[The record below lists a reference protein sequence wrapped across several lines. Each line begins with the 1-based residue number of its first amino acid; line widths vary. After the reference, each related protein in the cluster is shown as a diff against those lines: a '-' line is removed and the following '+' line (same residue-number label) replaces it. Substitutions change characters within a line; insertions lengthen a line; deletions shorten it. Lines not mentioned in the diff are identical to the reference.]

1 MRITLHMIW
10 LYSITS
16 CNTFSISNGEESLII
31 QQLAKCELE
40 ALKLGTDM
48 ADIINSPVGSEGW
61 SERVNQDFVVKHL
74 GFAPFMSKG
83 VHGKGQTYTKNDAKT
98 IQESGNW
105 TGKSIEDS
113 PYQTLN
119 HKWIYMFGDSTSRQ
133 VWASFAAPFQANNF
147 ERNSKEWTRQY
158 VSYYTFLKLFFR

>member
-1 MRITLHMIW
+1 MRMIW
-10 LYSITS
+10 LSSIIS
-16 CNTFSISNGEESLII
+16 YIIFSTSNGDESVIL
-31 QQLAKCELE
+31 QQLAKCEIE

-48 ADIINSPVGSEGW
+48 ADVINSPLGSEGW
-61 SERVNQDFVVKHL
+61 SERVHQDFVVKNL

-83 VHGKGQTYTKNDAKT
+83 VRGTNGLTYTKNDAKT

-158 VSYYTFLKLFFR
+158 VSS

>member
-1 MRITLHMIW
+1 
-10 LYSITS
+10 
-16 CNTFSISNGEESLII
+16 
-31 QQLAKCELE
+31 
-40 ALKLGTDM
+40 M
-48 ADIINSPVGSEGW
+48 ADIINSPLGSEGW

-83 VHGKGQTYTKNDAKT
+83 VHGTKGLTYQKNDAKT
-98 IQESGNW
+98 VQESGNW
-105 TGKSIEDS
+105 TGKSIENS

-158 VSYYTFLKLFFR
+158 VS

>member
-1 MRITLHMIW
+1 MRIAPHVIW
-10 LYSITS
+10 LSSIMS

-40 ALKLGTDM
+40 TLKLGTDM
-48 ADIINSPVGSEGW
+48 ADMINSPLGSEGW
-61 SERVNQDFVVKHL
+61 SERVNQDFIVKHL

-83 VHGKGQTYTKNDAKT
+83 VHGTKGLTYQKNDAKSV
-98 IQESGNW
+98 QESGNW
-105 TGKSIEDS
+105 TGKSIENS

-158 VSYYTFLKLFFR
+158 VS